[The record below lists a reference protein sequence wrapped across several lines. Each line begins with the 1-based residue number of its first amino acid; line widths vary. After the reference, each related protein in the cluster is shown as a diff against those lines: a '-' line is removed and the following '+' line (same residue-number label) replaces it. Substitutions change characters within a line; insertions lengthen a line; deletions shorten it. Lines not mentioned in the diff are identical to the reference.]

1 MYLICFICLASYLKG
16 NKMHNIITVFIS
28 VIVFTKCLKT
38 ILLLGILPLVLSGD
52 VYIPTGLNR
61 VVRSTETQNLKP
73 VASTAGTV
81 NQEQE
86 NNKSQIVLL
95 TESSPEFNE
104 SFVLKEQY
112 ELQNET
118 GFKFINYL

>member
-1 MYLICFICLASYLKG
+1 MY
-16 NKMHNIITVFIS
+16 T
-28 VIVFTKCLKT
+28 
-38 ILLLGILPLVLSGD
+38 
-52 VYIPTGLNR
+52 PTGVDR
-61 VVRSTETQNLKP
+61 QPHSTETNNSKSVVSTVGTP
-73 VASTAGTV
+73 V
-81 NQEQE
+81 

-118 GFKFINYL
+118 GFKIINYLSTIKVIINFLICRCI